1 MYAPGEQGSETELA
15 GLEKSESRLER
26 AKLLLVVVGTV
37 AIYGTGF
44 LSSRFDWFGLFL
56 LGGSLV
62 LACVVVF
69 RCLDW
74 RINQL
79 RRAAFVIHGRSDKR
93 PPILVLRSFFFT
105 SLAYRPDQFDDTA
118 IHRGHSYVNDFARAV
133 DQFGQLIAIGAPGE
147 VTGVSFERQD
157 VLYFQSANATW
168 FEMFNL
174 AAQAARSVILIP
186 GTSPGLMQE
195 VHALISS
202 DSLVKVIVFMPP
214 TPTGMIKWIARY
226 RETEK
231 IAKNWEHMRTSW
243 RDLGLELPAYR
254 NCGMLFV
261 LNSTGMVE
269 LSYELDGNCG
279 DIDLSPVCTLL
290 QRMTSPSAPLS
301 EIFAKLERLEDSRG
315 RRMPSILRQVLE
327 LIFLGR

>member
-1 MYAPGEQGSETELA
+1 MYAPGEHGSKTELA

-26 AKLLLVVVGTV
+26 AKLLLVVVGGV
-37 AIYGTGF
+37 AIYATAFFTPHLTHLNCWFCPFLLCGF
-44 LSSRFDWFGLFL
+44 LLFPW
-56 LGGSLV
+56 V
-62 LACVVVF
+62 IWV

-74 RINQL
+74 RINQV

-105 SLAYRPDQFDDTA
+105 SLAYRPDQYGDYA
-118 IHRGHSYVNDFARAV
+118 IYRGHSYVNDFARAV

-147 VTGVSFERQD
+147 VTGVSFARQD
-157 VLYFQSANATW
+157 VLYFQSAKATW

-214 TPTGMIKWIARY
+214 TPTGMINKWIIRYKEPEGIAR
-226 RETEK
+226 K
-231 IAKNWEHMRTSW
+231 WEQVRTSW

-261 LNSTGMVE
+261 LNSIGMVE
-269 LSYELDGNCG
+269 LSYELNGSCSDKA
-279 DIDLSPVCTLL
+279 
-290 QRMTSPSAPLS
+290 SAAGCSAGL
-301 EIFAKLERLEDSRG
+301 
-315 RRMPSILRQVLE
+315 
-327 LIFLGR
+327 